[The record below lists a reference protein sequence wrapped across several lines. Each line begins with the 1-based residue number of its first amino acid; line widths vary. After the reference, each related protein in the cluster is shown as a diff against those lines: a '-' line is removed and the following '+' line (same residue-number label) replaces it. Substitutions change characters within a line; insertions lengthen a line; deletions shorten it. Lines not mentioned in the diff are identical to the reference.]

1 MKYCYLALQIL
12 FLLWPFLFSPQMHHW
27 KGDKYFYKKYLFAEA
42 ITQSLCLVVG
52 VVMLFVAEKFML
64 YVFVTQLF
72 LATVILSCCQWK
84 AKKNYFNELTNNIL
98 ENNLVDLDVLEI
110 RNYLLKKYDTVY
122 SIDDIKKSVARIQNN
137 K

>member
-1 MKYCYLALQIL
+1 MQYCYLALQIL
-12 FLLWPFLFSPQMHHW
+12 FLLWPFLFSPQMHRW
-27 KGDKYFYKKYLFAEA
+27 KGDKYFYRKYLFAEA

-64 YVFVTQLF
+64 YVFLIQLF

-122 SIDDIKKSVARIQNN
+122 SIDDIKKCVARIKNN